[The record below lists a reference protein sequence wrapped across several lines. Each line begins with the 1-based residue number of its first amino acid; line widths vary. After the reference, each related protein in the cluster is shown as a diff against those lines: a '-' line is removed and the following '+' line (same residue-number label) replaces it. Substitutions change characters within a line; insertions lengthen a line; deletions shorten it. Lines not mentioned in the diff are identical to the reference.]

1 LPKPAFVVAPVL
13 RINAHG
19 RSKVRLGLASEQVR
33 PGTVDGTAHAIILNR
48 RPQPGRYPLHRIG
61 LGDELVDV
69 MAIDALKRAHLESD
83 PGRLDARQD
92 HRIKAVRTDM
102 ALNCNAAGVEQDC
115 EG

>member
-1 LPKPAFVVAPVL
+1 V
-13 RINAHG
+13 
-19 RSKVRLGLASEQVR
+19 
-33 PGTVDGTAHAIILNR
+33 
-48 RPQPGRYPLHRIG
+48 
-61 LGDELVDV
+61 DELVDV

-92 HRIKAVRTDM
+92 HRTKAVRTDM